1 MSGITCCQ
9 QLDTYPKARIE
20 PLEKGEKYAQS
31 SQSRYQNDVIG
42 DIGSAGK
49 NVLGCFQLKDQIE
62 FKNEYDILY
71 LQTCLKKLLRQL
83 NW

>member
-1 MSGITCCQ
+1 MSGMTCCQ
-9 QLDTYPKARIE
+9 QLSTYPKARIE

-49 NVLGCFQLKDQIE
+49 KVLGCFPLKDQIE
-62 FKNEYDILY
+62 FENEYDILY
-71 LQTCLKKLLRQL
+71 LQTCLKK
-83 NW
+83 